1 MSNPEFKPEG
11 SYAKGALG
19 ALIGALIGA
28 IVWAVVYMLGVIA
41 GIVGLLIGWLAIK
54 GYDKMGGKQSKS
66 KIVILIVCIIIGV
79 LVGTYVGLIA
89 DCYSELS
96 DFGLTMDQIIEI
108 VNDTVAHNSELRGE
122 VIRDVVMGL
131 AFAGLGVFSLLRNEA
146 KKMPKKEEI
155 QQ

>member
-28 IVWAVVYMLGVIA
+28 IVWAVVYMLNVIA

-54 GYDKMGGKQSKS
+54 GYDKMGGKQSKG

-79 LVGTYVGLIA
+79 LVGTYAGLIA
-89 DCYSELS
+89 GCYREWSKLGASLS
-96 DFGLTMDQIIEI
+96 DTIELANDIIA
-108 VNDTVAHNSELRGE
+108 NDSEVQGE
-122 VIRDVVMGL
+122 VLRDVVMGL
-131 AFAGLGVFSLLRNEA
+131 AFAGLCVFSLLRNEA